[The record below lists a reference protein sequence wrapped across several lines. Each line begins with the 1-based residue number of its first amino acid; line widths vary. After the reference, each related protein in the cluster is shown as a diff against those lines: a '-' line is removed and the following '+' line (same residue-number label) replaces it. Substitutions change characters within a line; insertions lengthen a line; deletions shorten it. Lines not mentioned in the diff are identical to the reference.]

1 MERTDIVKL
10 LTCELRSGTK
20 REREIASAFLR
31 EVLLRRDEP
40 VRHKAIVISS
50 LIINWVGETYTSQLI
65 LIKRGYYFKILKN
78 FLILIKNR
86 VTLNIRSFSRDLL
99 WDDIFSESVLKNVMA
114 VGATLVL
121 IANIGDWKAPEDINT
136 FTPAHYFVEMEETN
150 WEEEMLATLSFA
162 EKFDEVLTESRNENM
177 IYELLESGRH
187 YERLIRVTGY
197 YSPLP
202 DQERYATG
210 SYSGDIKLNGRG
222 IRAADETPVYLGMAA
237 GPPHMDYGTKLIIRD
252 LENHDM
258 PNIYT
263 IHDRGSAIVGNRI
276 DIWMGEGEEAM
287 DKAYEISG
295 YYKVIIVEEE

>member
-10 LTCELRSGTK
+10 LAGELRSGTRK
-20 REREIASAFLR
+20 EREIASSFLR
-31 EVLLRRDEP
+31 EILLRRDEP
-40 VRHKAIVISS
+40 VRHKAIAISN
-50 LIINWVGETYTSQLI
+50 LIINWVGETYASQLI
-65 LIKRGYYFKILKN
+65 LIKKGYYFDILK
-78 FLILIKNR
+78 K
-86 VTLNIRSFSRDLL
+86 TLLGLKGRAVGSICSFSRDLL
-99 WDDIFSESVLKNVMA
+99 WDEIFSESVLKNVMA
-114 VGATLVL
+114 VGAVLVL
-121 IANIGDWKAPEDINT
+121 IANIGNWKAPEDINT
-136 FTPAHYFVEMEETN
+136 FTPVHYFVEMEETN
-150 WEEEMLATLSFA
+150 WEEEMLATMSFA

-210 SYSGDIKLNGRG
+210 SYNGDIKLNGRG

-237 GPPHMDYGTKLIIRD
+237 GPPHMDYGTKLIIKD
-252 LENHDM
+252 LSGHDM

-263 IHDRGSAIVGNRI
+263 VHDRGSAIVGNRI
-276 DIWMGEGEEAM
+276 DIWMGEGVEAM

-295 YYKVIIVEEE
+295 YYKVIIVEE